1 MSHTQSSSHGSIAGG
16 GPSRRSQG
24 QGHPPQMLRANH
36 IHSHN
41 HIHAELD
48 SASISSSHFDIDWEA
63 KEHELEEAR
72 ARAAQMEKTMR
83 WWSDCTANWREK
95 WSKVRTERNKSR
107 EESKILRT
115 KLEMA
120 LNDCSAIRREKQSIE
135 HENEFLRAE
144 IERFQQGSPYSHQ
157 APAQD
162 SSIPTFTNTRRL
174 VTPDPNDMES
184 VSQLGS
190 PVKSEQSC
198 SPIPVQSPWVRSSP
212 APASKD
218 SLNGSDMDETL
229 GAIPKIKSPVSH
241 TSYGAEEHSFPDGR
255 FGKYVDPIDTVDV
268 EYLQQKLTHL
278 KLRLDEATKTI
289 QAEREEKGS
298 LHRSTESLELE
309 LLELRSRVEELK
321 CAKQE
326 AERQLLI
333 SQDQYRQQVICLQQ
347 EQRDEAN
354 SRETLDRR
362 LADLRSELE
371 RLQTENAAEWG
382 RRERVETERQAL
394 ERDNKKLRTT
404 LSDLQERLEKR
415 NCSSSSGHACM
426 SGSSHSGAG
435 DLDNKVHEELEEKNK
450 ELMELRHAHNKLKKA
465 LQDRS
470 VELSHGLRRAEHS
483 EAEVRRLRSRIDE
496 LKREVASAQDELD
509 AATNNVRKLQRTN
522 EEIQEQMESLQMQV
536 THLQGRLR
544 SSNGSFL
551 LHRESLLTDTQSEDD
566 GNEY

>member
-1 MSHTQSSSHGSIAGG
+1 M
-16 GPSRRSQG
+16 
-24 QGHPPQMLRANH
+24 
-36 IHSHN
+36 HS
-41 HIHAELD
+41 ELD

-107 EESKILRT
+107 EENKVLRT

-120 LNDCSAIRREKQSIE
+120 LKDCSAIRREKQSIE
-135 HENEFLRAE
+135 HENEFLRSE
-144 IERFQQGSPYSHQ
+144 IERIQQESPYSNQ
-157 APAQD
+157 TAAQETLV
-162 SSIPTFTNTRRL
+162 PTLTNIRKL
-174 VTPDPNDMES
+174 GTPDPNDVES
-184 VSQLGS
+184 VSQISS
-190 PVKSEQSC
+190 PIKSEQSC
-198 SPIPVQSPWVRSSP
+198 SPVPVHSPRVRSSP
-212 APASKD
+212 ASVNKD

-229 GAIPKIKSPVSH
+229 GAIPKIKSPVNR
-241 TSYGAEEHSFPDGR
+241 TAYDAEEHSFTDGR
-255 FGKYVDPIDTVDV
+255 FGKYVDLIDTVDV

-298 LHRSTESLELE
+298 LHRSTESLQLE

-326 AERQLLI
+326 VERQLLI

-354 SRETLDRR
+354 TRETLDRR

-415 NCSSSSGHACM
+415 NCSSSSGHTCI
-426 SGSSHSGAG
+426 SGCSPG
-435 DLDNKVHEELEEKNK
+435 DLDSKVHEELEEKNK

-551 LHRESLLTDTQSEDD
+551 LHRESLLTDTLSEDD

>member
-1 MSHTQSSSHGSIAGG
+1 MNHSHGAGH
-16 GPSRRSQG
+16 SS
-24 QGHPPQMLRANH
+24 QMLRVNH

-41 HIHAELD
+41 HIHSELD
-48 SASISSSHFDIDWEA
+48 SASMSSSHFDIDWEA
-63 KEHELEEAR
+63 KERELEEAR

-107 EESKILRT
+107 EESKMLRT

-120 LNDCSAIRREKQSIE
+120 LKDCSAIRREKQSIE
-135 HENEFLRAE
+135 HENEFLRVE
-144 IERFQQGSPYSHQ
+144 IERLQQDNRCHALYLNQ
-157 APAQD
+157 VPAQE
-162 SSIPTFTNTRRL
+162 SFIPTFGSVRSRL
-174 VTPDPNDMES
+174 GTPDANDIES
-184 VSQLGS
+184 ASQIDS
-190 PVKSEQSC
+190 PVKSEESC
-198 SPIPVQSPWVRSSP
+198 EESSPRARSS
-212 APASKD
+212 AAATNKD
-218 SLNGSDMDETL
+218 SLNESDVDETL
-229 GAIPKIKSPVSH
+229 GAIPKIKSPVSRI
-241 TSYGAEEHSFPDGR
+241 SYDSEEHPFPDGR
-255 FGKYVDPIDTVDV
+255 RYSTSVEFGKYVDPIETVDV

-298 LHRSTESLELE
+298 LHRNTESLQLE

-321 CAKQE
+321 CTRQE

-333 SQDQYRQQVICLQQ
+333 LQEQYRQQVNCL
-347 EQRDEAN
+347 EQDQREDAN
-354 SRETLDRR
+354 TRETLDRR

-371 RLQTENAAEWG
+371 RLQAENAAEWG

-404 LSDLQERLEKR
+404 LSDLQERLERR
-415 NCSSSSGHACM
+415 NSSSSSGLPCS
-426 SGSSHSGAG
+426 SGSILSGPG

-470 VELSHGLRRAEHS
+470 VELSHSLRRAEHS
-483 EAEVRRLRSRIDE
+483 EAEVRRLRARIDE
-496 LKREVASAQDELD
+496 LKREVAAAQDELD

-522 EEIQEQMESLQMQV
+522 DEIQEQMESLQMQV
-536 THLQGRLR
+536 THLQARLR
-544 SSNGSFL
+544 SSSGSFM
-551 LHRESLLTDTQSEDD
+551 LHREALLHDTLSEDD